1 MEKFVVLNFVKE
13 LTLHANSYSIIIVMS
28 NKKAKIEE
36 CIDLDS
42 IVVTDSRVLGRTL
55 TATLRV
61 NGPYDP
67 EIDWRVRDVAD
78 HFVDYL
84 ISRED
89 YANLRGHGGQYDVS
103 HTRTGRHNRYCI
115 VKGFPIKDLNRVDV
129 QIISNHDADFD
140 IVSEYATHI
149 KPISQ

>member
-1 MEKFVVLNFVKE
+1 
-13 LTLHANSYSIIIVMS
+13 MS

-67 EIDWRVRDVAD
+67 EIEWRVRDVAD

-89 YANLRGHGGQYDVS
+89 YAKVELTINDDNLNNTD
-103 HTRTGRHNRYCI
+103 
-115 VKGFPIKDLNRVDV
+115 
-129 QIISNHDADFD
+129 
-140 IVSEYATHI
+140 
-149 KPISQ
+149 